1 MQLRKPIARAV
12 AFTLVFLQVA
22 GAADLSPSKWT
33 SADRKRAEKL
43 EMSFFPS
50 EARTIEGTSALI
62 SNTGSPIAV
71 RAAMESLKQGGTAA
85 DAAATAALTQIS
97 VWLGSLVSYAGAL
110 HVVYYEAKSG
120 KVYSLDAGWNSYR
133 GETNARTIPVS
144 EGLRALGGYRQPTN
158 GAEGRK
164 TLVPGFMAG
173 IEAMHRRF
181 GRLPFAQLFQPAI
194 WYAENG
200 VTVTPTAAAWFGLY
214 GKSLSRTAEG
224 QRFLHQAGRDTPKAG
239 DKFLQV
245 ELAKTLRGVAMRGAR
260 YMYTGPWGEQFVA
273 AVQREGGKV
282 TMEDMKNYRP
292 VWEEPLS
299 TTFADTTVVVPG
311 KGNES
316 GHQILEAL
324 NLIAELHLDQKAP
337 YWKDSRVFRELSQ
350 VLQLVEIG
358 PYVTPEVAEYQRKNG
373 LAFSLEDRITKAY
386 AKAMAPMIGEPQSPQ
401 PAQPSS
407 HHSAGT
413 VVIDRWGNVAAVV
426 HTIEDS
432 PWGSTGI
439 VVGGIPLSGVAG
451 IEQALLATVKPGER
465 LPGIACPV
473 IVMAGNKPVLALA
486 TVGMSLIPETVR
498 LVLGAVGN
506 HLDSQTVVAAPPLL
520 SNFERPQAGE
530 SYTWKHQFVPEGA
543 YNAGFLNDLEASGV
557 ELEQKPKGQVLALR
571 GTAALAT
578 IDTRTG
584 IRRSVEDPTIIDF
597 ADAY

>member
-1 MQLRKPIARAV
+1 M
-12 AFTLVFLQVA
+12 A
-22 GAADLSPSKWT
+22 GAADLSPGKWT
-33 SADRKRAEKL
+33 PDDRKRAEKL
-43 EMSFFPS
+43 EMSFLPAD
-50 EARTIEGTSALI
+50 ARNIEGRAGLI
-62 SNTGSPIAV
+62 SNTGSPIAL
-71 RAAMESLKQGGTAA
+71 RAGMEALKHGGTAA

-110 HVVYYEAKSG
+110 HVIYYEAKSG

-133 GETNARTIPVS
+133 DETSPRTIPVS
-144 EGLRALGGYRQPTN
+144 D

-173 IEAMHRRF
+173 IEVMHRRF
-181 GRLPFAQLFQPAI
+181 GRLPFAHLFQPAI

-200 VTVTPTAAAWFGLY
+200 VTVTPTMAALFGLY

-224 QRFLHQAGRDTPKAG
+224 QLFKHQAGSDTPKAG
-239 DKFLQV
+239 DKFVQV
-245 ELAKTLRGVAMRGAR
+245 ELAKTLRGVAKRGAR
-260 YMYTGPWGEQFVA
+260 YMYTGAWGEQFVA

-282 TMEDMKNYRP
+282 TMEDMRNYRP

-324 NLIAELHLDQKAP
+324 NLIAELHLDQNGP
-337 YWKDSRVFRELSQ
+337 YWKDPRVFRQLSQ

-358 PYVTPEVAEYQRKNG
+358 PFVTPEVAAYQRKNG
-373 LAFSLEDRITKAY
+373 LAFSVEDRTTKAY
-386 AKAMAPMIGEPQSPQ
+386 AKAMAPMIGEVENVG

-413 VVIDRWGNVAAVV
+413 VVVDRWGNVAAIV

-439 VVGGIPLSGVAG
+439 VVGGIPLSGIAG
-451 IEQALLATVKPGER
+451 KQQALLATVNPGER
-465 LPGIACPV
+465 FPGLPCPI
-473 IVMAGNKPVLALA
+473 IVMAGNKPALALA
-486 TVGMSLIPETVR
+486 TVGFSLVPETVR
-498 LVLGAVGN
+498 IVLGAVGN
-506 HLDSQTVVAAPPLL
+506 HLDPQTVVAAPPLL
-520 SNFERPQAGE
+520 YNFERPQAGE
-530 SYTWKHQFVPEGA
+530 SYTWKRQFVPKGA
-543 YNAGFLNDLEASGV
+543 YSAEFLNDLEASGV
-557 ELEQKPKGQVLALR
+557 KLEQKPTEQILGLR

-578 IDTRTG
+578 IDPRTG
-584 IRRSVEDPTIIDF
+584 IRRTFEHPAMIDF